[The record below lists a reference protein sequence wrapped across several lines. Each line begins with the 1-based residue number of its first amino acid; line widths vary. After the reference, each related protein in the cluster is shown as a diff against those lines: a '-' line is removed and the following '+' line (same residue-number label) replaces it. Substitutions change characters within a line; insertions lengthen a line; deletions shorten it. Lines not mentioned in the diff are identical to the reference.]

1 MIDLLKKLFEQRQKK
16 ITVILLDDSKPDE
29 DNSYS
34 VYPNGFFWMIMG
46 ISTGFAIIVALFF
59 MLTPLGSLL
68 YSTGDA
74 EIREQIIEVTDK
86 AISLEDS
93 LRQRDLQLR
102 EMKNIIRLS
111 IDTTLTLDQR
121 FDNIF
126 SQTDPFQNSEY
137 LSFEQ
142 TGTFDR
148 LSQNEVLFSNVA
160 RNTVNFPSRYPVQGS
175 LTRGYLPDEE
185 HYGLDIA
192 TKKNEPVINIADGSV
207 FNSSWTINN
216 GYVISVQHNEGVV
229 TTFKHLAKLNKKEG
243 DLVLKGDILG
253 EIGNTGVLSTG
264 PHLHFEIWKN
274 GVPQNPEVYLIK

>member
-29 DNSYS
+29 DNSYK
-34 VYPNGFFWMIMG
+34 VYPNGLFGMILG
-46 ISTGFAIIVALFF
+46 ISTVFAIFVALVF
-59 MLTPLGSLL
+59 MLTPLGGLL
-68 YSTGDA
+68 YSTDDA
-74 EIREQIIEVTDK
+74 EIRAQILEVTEK
-86 AISLEDS
+86 AIALEDS

-111 IDTTLTLDQR
+111 IDTTLAMDER
-121 FDNIF
+121 FDNLF
-126 SQTDPFQNSEY
+126 DPNDPFQNSD
-137 LSFEQ
+137 FIN
-142 TGTFDR
+142 FDEAGQFNR
-148 LSQNEVLFSNVA
+148 LSQNEVLFSNVSKTA
-160 RNTVNFPSRYPVQGS
+160 PDFPAKYPVQGS
-175 LTRGYLPDEE
+175 LTRGYLPDDE

-192 TKKNEPVINIADGSV
+192 TKNNEPVINIADGSV

-216 GYVISVQHNEGVV
+216 GYVISVQHSEGVV
-229 TTFKHLAKLNKKEG
+229 TTYKHLSKLNKKEG

-253 EIGNTGVLSTG
+253 EIGNAGVLSTG

>member
-229 TTFKHLAKLNKKEG
+229 TTYKHLAKLNKKEG